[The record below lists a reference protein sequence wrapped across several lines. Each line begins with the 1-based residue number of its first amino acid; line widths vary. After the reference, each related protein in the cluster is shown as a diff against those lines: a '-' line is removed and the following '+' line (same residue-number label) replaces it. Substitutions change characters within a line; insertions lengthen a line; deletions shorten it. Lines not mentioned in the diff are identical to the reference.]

1 MKAIPYGTRDF
12 LPRDAELKLEIE
24 SKLARLFPSW
34 GYDPIVTPTIEFT
47 ETLESVDDARLMRFT
62 YNNRDVALRFEMTT
76 PIARLVATRLKDSP
90 MPMKLF
96 YLANVFR
103 HEQTQAGRQCEFY
116 QAGAELMGQGSV
128 AADAEIIALACKS
141 LESIGLE
148 EFSICLGQ
156 VEFARGLMEQNRI
169 EPRIQRAIERS
180 IERHD
185 LVALESIVDS
195 LHLEK
200 TSADALKEIP
210 LLHDKDLERAYEI
223 AQNDKSRRALDDLAQ
238 IKNLLD
244 SYGVADRIVF
254 DLGII
259 RDFGY
264 YTGMVFEA
272 YTPALGMSIAGGGR
286 YDRLLFDFGLACPAT
301 GFALGIDR
309 IMLALKN
316 SPERQKDL
324 LVSFASGKI
333 SEAIELAM
341 KLRSEGKN
349 VELSLTAQTRDAAE
363 KSRSKKNFREL
374 IYVE

>member
-12 LPRDAELKLEIE
+12 LPRDAELKIEIE
-24 SKLARLFPSW
+24 SKLSKLFPSW

-47 ETLESVDDARLMRFT
+47 ETLKDVDDSRIMKFC
-62 YNNRDVALRFEMTT
+62 YNNRDVALRYEMTT

-90 MPMKLF
+90 MPLKLF

-103 HEQTQAGRQCEFY
+103 YEQTQAGRQCEFY

-128 AADAEIIALACKS
+128 AADAEILALAIKS
-141 LESIGLE
+141 LESVGLKD
-148 EFSICLGQ
+148 FSICLGQ

-169 EPRIQRAIERS
+169 ESKIQRAIERS

-195 LHLEK
+195 LHLAQN
-200 TSADALKEIP
+200 SANALKEIP
-210 LLHDKDLERAYEI
+210 LLHGKNLERAYEI
-223 AQNDKSRRALDDLAQ
+223 AGNDKSRRALDDLSE
-238 IKNLLD
+238 IRKLLE
-244 SYGVADRIVF
+244 SYGAADRIVF

-272 YTPALGMSIAGGGR
+272 YTPELGMSIAGGGR
-286 YDRLLFDFGLACPAT
+286 YDRLLFDFGMACPAT

-309 IMLALKN
+309 VMLALKN
-316 SPERQKDL
+316 SDRQKDL

-333 SEAIELAM
+333 SEAIELATR
-341 KLRSEGKN
+341 LRSEGKN

-363 KSRSKKNFREL
+363 RSRSKKNFREL
-374 IYVE
+374 IYLE